1 VCDGT
6 NFLNANTTTIV
17 GTAVSFIDGSASN
30 PAAFFASE
38 TNTGIFRSGPGE
50 FAISIL
56 GTKRTTVTATG
67 FEVAGTGNF
76 TGGVSG
82 GSF

>member
-1 VCDGT
+1 
-6 NFLNANTTTIV
+6 V
-17 GTAVSFIDGSASN
+17 GSAVSFIDGSASN

-38 TNTGIFRSGPGE
+38 TNTGIFRSAPGE

-56 GTKRTTVTATG
+56 GTKRGAFTATG
-67 FEVAGTGNF
+67 FEITGTGNF
-76 TGGVSG
+76 TGGISG